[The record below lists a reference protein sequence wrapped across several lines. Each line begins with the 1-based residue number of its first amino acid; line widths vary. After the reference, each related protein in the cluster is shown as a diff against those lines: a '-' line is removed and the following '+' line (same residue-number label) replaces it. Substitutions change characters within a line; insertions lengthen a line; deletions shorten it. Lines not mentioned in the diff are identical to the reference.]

1 MARVRVK
8 QALAALVAVFTM
20 ACIMPFAGASLAHA
34 EDAGTAPATHAIS
47 ADDLSKPVELK
58 LTANELVT
66 GHQFT
71 AYRLADYVAAKSDG
85 KQLLGVDVTT
95 TSGYANAVA
104 TAIKNAGITTTN
116 SNPVAYD
123 AANPMPWVISNLL
136 QASKYP
142 YADDNPAQPN
152 LRAFLT
158 NLVAELNK
166 IPDPTAGTTYNMT
179 IGADNKSATATV
191 TPGAYV
197 ILDKTAA
204 TTGTAENTTDT
215 PAADKASIPMF
226 NGTGI
231 YDGETLLTTLKDST
245 NNQTYTLGSV
255 EYKVSQSTLEKKVLD
270 SESKPADATTAS
282 IGDKLTFTLST
293 AVPNWTGYDH
303 FVLKIADNLSKGLK
317 FDATKSVVVTTTKK
331 VENVDTPVDT
341 ELVADES
348 YKVNAATTAA
358 QDGSKSVEWI
368 FAPKSDG
375 TSDLLQN
382 DKFKDLFPVGAKIVV
397 TYTAYLTKD
406 AVINSTGNPNSANVQ
421 YSHNPNDSNDLEKS
435 PDDTVKV
442 YTGKFSITKNDMES
456 HALAG
461 AKFQIFK
468 STDTTNPLKF
478 VADTANNTYRLADA
492 DEVSAG
498 TGLVADNK
506 LVSPAGGTFTITGL
520 VPGSYTVK
528 ETDSPYAGGSL
539 FLPTFTTTLTVTAP
553 APPATTES
561 TSSIAGDEGDSNNL
575 VTVANDNATV
585 KNPRNLMQM
594 PKTGA
599 AWLAIYAVMAVLFIS
614 AGFILVWRSRRQ
626 EREQQ

>member
-1 MARVRVK
+1 MARTRVK

-47 ADDLSKPVELK
+47 ADDLSKAVELK
-58 LTANELVT
+58 LTANESIQ

-85 KQLLGVDVTT
+85 SQLLGVDVTT
-95 TSGYANAVA
+95 TSGYATAVA
-104 TAIKNAGITTTN
+104 DAIKNAGIATTN

-123 AANPMPWVISNLL
+123 ATNPMPWVISNLL

-166 IPDPTAGTTYNMT
+166 ISAPTAGTTYDMT
-179 IGADNKSATATV
+179 IGSDNKSATATV
-191 TPGAYV
+191 IPGAYV
-197 ILDKTAA
+197 IWNKTPA

-245 NNQTYTLGSV
+245 NDQEYTLGSV

-270 SESKPADATTAS
+270 SENKPADATTAS
-282 IGDKLTFTLST
+282 IGDELTFTLST
-293 AVPNWTGYDH
+293 TVPNWTGYDH

-317 FDATKSVVVTTTKK
+317 FGATKSVVVG
-331 VENVDTPVDT
+331 NTP
-341 ELVADES
+341 LVADES

-375 TSDLLQN
+375 TSDLVQN
-382 DKFKDLFPVGAKIVV
+382 DKFKGLFSVGAKIVV

-442 YTGKFSITKNDMES
+442 YTGQFSITKNDMES

-468 STDTTNPLKF
+468 STDTTKPLKF
-478 VADTANNTYRLADA
+478 VADTVNDTYRLADA
-492 DEVSAG
+492 DEEQANRN
-498 TGLVADNK
+498 LVADNK
-506 LVSPAGGTFTITGL
+506 LTSPQGGKFTITGL
-520 VPGSYTVK
+520 APGSYIVK
-528 ETDSPYAGGSL
+528 ETDSPFAGGNL
-539 FLPTFTTTLTVTAP
+539 FLPEFTTTLRVTAP
-553 APPATTES
+553 EPSDTTGAASVS
-561 TSSIAGDEGDSNNL
+561 TIAGDNGDSNNL

-626 EREQQ
+626 EQE

>member
-1 MARVRVK
+1 MARTRVK

-47 ADDLSKPVELK
+47 ADDLRKPVELK
-58 LTANELVT
+58 LTANESIQ

-85 KQLLGVDVTT
+85 LQLLGVDVTT
-95 TSGYANAVA
+95 TSGYATAVDD
-104 TAIKNAGITTTN
+104 AININNAGIATTN

-123 AANPMPWVISNLL
+123 ATNPMPWVISNLL
-136 QASKYP
+136 QASEYP

-166 IPDPTAGTTYNMT
+166 ISDPTAGTTYNMA
-179 IGADNKSATATV
+179 IGSDHESATATV

-204 TTGTAENTTDT
+204 ATGTAENATGA

-231 YDGETLLTTLKDST
+231 YDGKALLTTLKNSA

-270 SESKPADATTAS
+270 SSNKPVDATTAS

-293 AVPNWTGYDH
+293 TVPNWTGYDH

-317 FDATKSVVVTTTKK
+317 FDKTMSVI
-331 VENVDTPVDT
+331 VDGKN

-375 TSDLLQN
+375 TSDLVQN
-382 DKFKDLFPVGAKIVV
+382 DKFKGLFPVGAKIVV

-406 AVINSTGNPNSANVQ
+406 AVINGTGNPNSANVQ
-421 YSHNPNDSNDLEKS
+421 YSHNPNDSRDLEKS

-478 VADTANNTYRLADA
+478 VAAANSTYRLADA
-492 DEVSAG
+492 DEVSAD

-506 LVSPAGGTFTITGL
+506 LVSPAGGKFTITGL
-520 VPGSYTVK
+520 APGSYTVK
-528 ETDSPYAGGSL
+528 ETDSPYASGSL

-561 TSSIAGDEGDSNNL
+561 TSSISGDEGDSNNL
-575 VTVANDNATV
+575 VTVADDNATV

-626 EREQQ
+626 EQE

>member
-1 MARVRVK
+1 MARTRVK

-20 ACIMPFAGASLAHA
+20 ACIMPFAGASIAHA
-34 EDAGTAPATHAIS
+34 EDAGAAPATHAIS
-47 ADDLSKPVELK
+47 ADDLSKAVELK
-58 LTANELVT
+58 LTANESIQ

-85 KQLLGVDVTT
+85 SQLLGVDVTT
-95 TSGYANAVA
+95 TSGYATAVA
-104 TAIKNAGITTTN
+104 DAIKNAGIATTN

-123 AANPMPWVISNLL
+123 ATNPMPWVISNLL

-166 IPDPTAGTTYNMT
+166 ISAPTAGTTYNMA
-179 IGADNKSATATV
+179 IGSDNKSATATV

-197 ILDKTAA
+197 ILDKTAV
-204 TTGTAENTTDT
+204 TTGTAENTTDA

-231 YDGETLLTTLKDST
+231 YDGGTLLTTLKDSA

-270 SESKPADATTAS
+270 SESEPADATTAS
-282 IGDKLTFTLST
+282 IGDELTFTLST
-293 AVPNWTGYDH
+293 TVPNWTGYDH

-317 FDATKSVVVTTTKK
+317 FGTTKSVVVTTTQDGK
-331 VENVDTPVDT
+331 NVDT

-348 YKVNAATTAA
+348 YKVDAATTAA

-375 TSDLLQN
+375 TSDLVQN
-382 DKFKDLFPVGAKIVV
+382 DKFKGLFPVGAKIVV

-442 YTGKFSITKNDMES
+442 YTGKFFITKNDMES

-520 VPGSYTVK
+520 APGSYTVK

-561 TSSIAGDEGDSNNL
+561 TSSISGDEGDSNNL
-575 VTVANDNATV
+575 VTVADDSATV

-626 EREQQ
+626 EQE